1 MGGIVMIV
9 ILVLLMI
16 GTIICFICNVSKIS
30 DDREFRVWT
39 SLALIFCAVLL
50 GVTINIITTPSIEDY
65 IHGNVKMEIRQVH
78 ENGEIVRCD
87 TSYHKLKEK

>member
-1 MGGIVMIV
+1 MIV

-39 SLALIFCAVLL
+39 SLALIFCACLL
-50 GVTINIITTPSIEDY
+50 GTTIVALTTPSIEDY
-65 IHGNVKMEIRQVH
+65 IHGNVKMEIRQTIK
-78 ENGEIVRCD
+78 NGEVIKQD
-87 TSYHKLKEK
+87 TVYRKL

>member
-1 MGGIVMIV
+1 MIV

-39 SLALIFCAVLL
+39 SLALIFCASLL
-50 GVTINIITTPSIEDY
+50 GVTIVTITTPSIEDY
-65 IHGNVKMEIRQVH
+65 IHGNVKMEIRQTIK
-78 ENGEIVRCD
+78 NGEVIKQD
-87 TSYHKLKEK
+87 TVYSKL

>member
-1 MGGIVMIV
+1 MIV

-39 SLALIFCAVLL
+39 SLVLIFCACLL
-50 GVTINIITTPSIEDY
+50 GATIVALTTPSIEDY

-78 ENGEIVRCD
+78 ENGEIVKCD
-87 TSYHKLKEK
+87 TSYYRL